1 MNSDNSTK
9 IPGLRERKK
18 AKAMA
23 AIQAAALKLFT
34 SQGYEATTVEQIAEA
49 ADVSP
54 STFFRYF
61 STKKAVV
68 LHDNLDPLIIDAF
81 RNQPAE
87 LSVIQAL
94 RKALHSAFTEIPKE
108 ALGYELKRGELILKE
123 PGLRAAMI
131 DEFARNIDMFSEL
144 IGERLN
150 RQADDVAVRTLAG
163 AIIGALLSVIL
174 QKDTLRPER
183 HYFENFD
190 SALEQL
196 ENGLAIR

>member
-1 MNSDNSTK
+1 
-9 IPGLRERKK
+9 
-18 AKAMA
+18 
-23 AIQAAALKLFT
+23 
-34 SQGYEATTVEQIAEA
+34 
-49 ADVSP
+49 
-54 STFFRYF
+54 
-61 STKKAVV
+61 
-68 LHDNLDPLIIDAF
+68 
-81 RNQPAE
+81 
-87 LSVIQAL
+87 
-94 RKALHSAFTEIPKE
+94 
-108 ALGYELKRGELILKE
+108 LGYELKRGELILKE

-190 SALEQL
+190 SALGQL